1 MREQEQRRSQ
11 EQQRINDEKTRQRLS
26 GINAQPIIVAVV
38 IYYDITIIQCKN
50 YTETS
55 TTL

>member
-1 MREQEQRRSQ
+1 MQRRRQ

-26 GINAQPIIVAVV
+26 GINAQPIIVVV
-38 IYYDITIIQCKN
+38 VVVAIYYDITIIHCKI